1 MYTNIDTTTGLK
13 SVEDFILTNY
23 NQLPTDFPTELFLRI
38 LQLVMDNNIFSF
50 GDSYWLQ
57 LSGTA
62 MGTPVACAYATV
74 SFGQYENTT
83 ILPKF
88 SSNLLYYKRYID
100 NIFGIWLPPANN
112 KDSTWTSLTETI
124 NNWGSLK
131 WITERPSS
139 KTVFLDLNIY
149 IQQSRIMTS
158 TFQKKLNLYLYI
170 PPHSAHPPSCL
181 KGLING
187 ELLRYWTQNPNPND
201 FQTNKT
207 LYIHWPY
214 HPNGLQQKTVHEI
227 YNERLHPAIDYDHV
241 DCSISS

>member
-1 MYTNIDTTTGLK
+1 MKDLPPLTKSYIKNSTSVIQDLSSLQLPEEAQLFSADAKSMYTNIDTATGLK

-100 NIFGIWLPPANN
+100 DIFGIWLPPANN
-112 KDSTWTSLTETI
+112 KDSTWTSFTETI

-131 WITERPSS
+131 WIIERPSS
-139 KTVFLDLNIY
+139 
-149 IQQSRIMTS
+149 
-158 TFQKKLNLYLYI
+158 
-170 PPHSAHPPSCL
+170 
-181 KGLING
+181 
-187 ELLRYWTQNPNPND
+187 
-201 FQTNKT
+201 
-207 LYIHWPY
+207 
-214 HPNGLQQKTVHEI
+214 
-227 YNERLHPAIDYDHV
+227 
-241 DCSISS
+241 